1 MGQVHVQVILTNH
14 REEVMARL
22 GQLSPGQVHHYETE
36 ALIDTG
42 AVRSTI
48 PPHIADRLGLLRI
61 RRTETKYADGRVE
74 EVDMTEAMTIEI
86 LGRHT
91 ITSAMVLG
99 EQILLGVTVLEE
111 LDLMVDCNRNRL
123 VPYQGTWDQPVFRV

>member
-1 MGQVHVQVILTNH
+1 MGQVRVQVVLTNH
-14 REEVMARL
+14 REEAMVRL
-22 GQLSPGQVHHYETE
+22 GQLAPERVHRYETE

-48 PPHIADRLGLLRI
+48 PAAVADRLGLLRL
-61 RRTETKYADGRVE
+61 RRTDAKYADGRVE
-74 EVDMTEAMTIEI
+74 EVDMTEAMAIEI
-86 LGRHT
+86 LGR
-91 ITSAMVLG
+91 TSVTAAMVLG
-99 EQILLGVTVLEE
+99 EHILLGVIVLED